1 MKKIMGL
8 FMVLLFVTVWGISG
22 CGSKGSPDEMSGG
35 KAISTEK
42 LDVAVFGKGE
52 DAKYCP
58 VMGNPIPKGKGYVH
72 TMKDGRKIMF
82 CCAGCVS
89 TVEKDPKK
97 YEAFFY

>member
-1 MKKIMGL
+1 MKK
-8 FMVLLFVTVWGISG
+8 FTWLFVALLGLATLGATG
-22 CGSKGSPDEMSGG
+22 CGSKQGDHEMGGG

-58 VMGNPIPKGKGYVH
+58 VMGSPIPKGKGYVH
-72 TMKDGRKIMF
+72 TMKDGRKIKF
-82 CCAGCVS
+82 CCAGCVAP
-89 TVEKDPKK
+89 VEKDPKK